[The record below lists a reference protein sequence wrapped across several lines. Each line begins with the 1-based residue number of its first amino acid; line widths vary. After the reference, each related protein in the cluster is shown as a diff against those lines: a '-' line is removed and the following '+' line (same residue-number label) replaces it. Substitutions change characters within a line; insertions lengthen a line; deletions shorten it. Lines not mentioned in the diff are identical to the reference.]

1 MKSRVALVI
10 VLACAASMM
19 PARARAFDETAAK
32 ERLGVRAGG
41 LATFNGLSDAY
52 GNGWALTLFFSEKLS
67 RHLLIDVRLG
77 ALYLGPLKFTELD
90 DKLTNQHGIESS
102 MRLLYITLGP
112 MIGRSIAGMWS
123 VNASGGVGVYSVS
136 MVFSNAQTPF
146 DLSTQHW
153 GFNGGLGL
161 ARRLNAKWSIEADG
175 IAHYVLTTQDFSDVY
190 YAFSDGAGRPIIAEL
205 TLGATLDLR

>member
-1 MKSRVALVI
+1 MKSRLALVI

-19 PARARAFDETAAK
+19 PVRARAFDETAAK

-41 LATFNGLSDAY
+41 LATFDGLNDAY

-77 ALYLGPLKFTELD
+77 ALYMGALKFTELD
-90 DKLTNQHGIESS
+90 DKLTNQHGIEGS
-102 MRLLYITLGP
+102 MRMLYITLGP
-112 MIGRSIAGMWS
+112 MVGRSIAGMWS
-123 VNASGGVGVYSVS
+123 MNASAGVGVYSVS
-136 MVFSNAQTPF
+136 MVFTNAQTPF
-146 DLSTQHW
+146 DLSAQHW

-161 ARRLNAKWSIEADG
+161 ARRLGAKWSIEADAL
-175 IAHYVLTTQDFSDVY
+175 AHYVLTTDNFNDVY
-190 YAFSDGAGRPIIAEL
+190 FAFTDGAGRPVIAEL